1 MRKTKSVKKTKSR
14 KLEHIKICLNQN
26 VQFREK
32 TTGFERMDFAA
43 VDLTYKALPEIN
55 KKEINTET
63 KFLGKKFSAPLMV
76 TAITGGVPEAK
87 TINLDIAKACQA
99 LGLGMGLGSQRA
111 MLEDKKVSNTYKVRD
126 IAPDIFIAGNIG
138 VLQIQ
143 EYSVSDI
150 KWMLDEVEADALA
163 IHINA
168 AQEALQKDGATTF
181 KGGLRGIKKL
191 AKNLKKPVYV
201 KEVGHGISAD
211 VAKLLS
217 DTGIKAID
225 VAGAG
230 GTSWIGVDSLRGNKE
245 SGEVFWDFG
254 IPTLE
259 SLIQVKE
266 SFKGQI
272 VASGGIRNGLEM
284 AKALVLGADMCGIAL
299 PVLKAQNAGGSAGV
313 EKYLRMRIEELKTAM
328 FLTGAKNIKELK
340 QQKVV
345 SYT

>member
-1 MRKTKSVKKTKSR
+1 MKKTKSR
-14 KLEHIKICLNQN
+14 KSEHIKICLEKD
-26 VQFREK
+26 VQFKEK
-32 TTGFERMDFAA
+32 TTGFERMDFTS
-43 VDLTYKALPEIN
+43 VDLTYNSLPEIN
-55 KKEINTET
+55 KKDINTET
-63 KFLGKKFSAPLMV
+63 KFLGKKFFAPLMV
-76 TAITGGVPEAK
+76 TAITGGVKEAK
-87 TINLDIAKACQA
+87 TINRDIAKACQA

-150 KWMLDEVEADALA
+150 AWMLEVVEADALA

-168 AQEALQKDGATTF
+168 AQEALQKDGSTVF
-181 KGGLRGIKKL
+181 EGGLKRIKKL
-191 AKNLKKPVYV
+191 VKNLKKPVYV
-201 KEVGHGISAD
+201 KEVGHGISAK
-211 VAKLLS
+211 VAKKLS
-217 DTGIKAID
+217 ETGIKAID
-225 VAGAG
+225 IAGAG
-230 GTSWIGVDSLRGNKE
+230 GTSWIGVDSLRGNE
-245 SGEVFWDFG
+245 EIGEVFWDFG
-254 IPTLE
+254 IPSLE

-272 VASGGIRNGLEM
+272 VASGGVRNGLEM

-299 PVLKAQNAGGSAGV
+299 PVLKAQNAGGTKGV
-313 EKYLRMRIEELKTAM
+313 QKYLEKRINELKTAM

-340 QQKVV
+340 KQQVV